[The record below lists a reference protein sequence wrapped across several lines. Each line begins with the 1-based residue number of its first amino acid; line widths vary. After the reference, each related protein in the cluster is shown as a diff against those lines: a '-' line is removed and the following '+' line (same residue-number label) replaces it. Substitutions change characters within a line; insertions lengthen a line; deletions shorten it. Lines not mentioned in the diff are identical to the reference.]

1 MAQVASISVTNF
13 FVKLLTALVALVLV
27 LLLALPIG
35 FYGMAMYIA
44 PSLPSINELKSVQ
57 LIMPL
62 QVYTQDDK
70 LVGQYG
76 SDMSLPITYEEVPQ
90 NLVNAFLAAEDKTF
104 FEHNGISV
112 KGIGRALTQA
122 ASGDEEQTGGS
133 TITMQVAK
141 NYFLSSERTISRKLT
156 EIFLARKIEEQLS
169 KKDIMTLYVN
179 KIYLGQGAY
188 GIKAAAKQYYSKS
201 LDHLTIAEMAMLAG
215 LPKAPSK
222 YNPVANPQR
231 AIERRNWILGNMRDM
246 GSITQ
251 AQYDEAIKAPI
262 NLHLYQAKLDANF
275 PYLAEM
281 ARVALVNQ
289 YGENVMNSGW
299 RVRLTINSEAQEI
312 AERAIKRGLFAY
324 DRRHGWRGAEANAK
338 EANLANFK
346 AYGSLY
352 PVQVTKVGAGRGFE
366 AKMQDGSIINVPW
379 SGMSWAVY
387 HHRNENSMYVSNN
400 IVNVGDIVHVS
411 PNTDGTSWNL
421 VQVPKIEGSLLS
433 LDPDTGAL
441 KAAVG
446 GFDFDKSKFNRAIQG
461 YRQPGSTIKPLVY
474 SAALEKGFSPD
485 TLISDGPLKIGSW
498 EPKNSGGSNLG
509 MIPLRKGLYL
519 SRNLVSIRV
528 LKSTGIPQ
536 TRELLGQFGLNKDQM
551 PTTLSL
557 ALGSGDATPLQMATG
572 YAAITN
578 GGHRIQPYFIQDIFD
593 YNNELIYQANPLQAC
608 AICFNQNLAKTNKQ
622 LLATYEENKKL
633 EEAKKQALL
642 NGEASV
648 QTDEKTKDD
657 LLNEDPLAQNKAEE
671 ALAKAK
677 EKAEKEQQAKDKA
690 EKEKLAKDKT
700 KKDGKDDKTSDK
712 KAVSEEDIA
721 KQNQATAARM
731 AALQAQLYNAGP
743 ETDRLQAPPTQYVMA
758 QQAPRILSPNT
769 AYQMANILRDVIQKG
784 TATKAKALGR
794 SDLGGKT
801 GTTNDAKDA
810 WFAGIHPTM
819 VTTVWMGFDQ
829 PAPMGVREFGGVAAL
844 PVWMDF
850 TGKML
855 KGIPVQWVSVNN
867 RAKSKKAEQ
876 ETLEITDDG
885 ERRVDSKGREIKPKD
900 GKTKNSAKQP
910 EEQPVDESKPPQA
923 SIQKRPEEPAEPAID
938 PNGVIVANTSYVEA
952 TNQTKRPVATSQ

>member
-1 MAQVASISVTNF
+1 MAQVASFSITNI
-13 FVKLLTALVALVLV
+13 LLKILLAIVALAIV

-44 PSLPSINELKSVQ
+44 PALPSINELKSVQ

-70 LVGQYG
+70 LIGQYG
-76 SDMSLPITYEEVPQ
+76 TDMSLPVTYDEVPK

-141 NYFLSSERTISRKLT
+141 NYFLTSERTVNRKLT

-169 KKDIMTLYVN
+169 KKDILTLYVN

-201 LDHLTIAEMAMLAG
+201 LDKLTIAEMAMLAG

-231 AIERRNWILGNMRDM
+231 ALERRNWILGNMRDM

-251 AQYDEAIKAPI
+251 AQYEEAVNAPI
-262 NLHLYQAKLDANF
+262 NLHLYQAKLDANY

-299 RVRLTINSEAQEI
+299 RVRLTINSEAQDI
-312 AERAIKRGLFAY
+312 AERAVKRGLFSY
-324 DRRHGWRGAEANAK
+324 DRRHGWRGAEGNAK
-338 EANLANFK
+338 DISLDKFK

-352 PVQVTKVGAGRGFE
+352 PVQVTKVAAGRGFE
-366 AKMQDGSIINVPW
+366 ARMQDGSIINVPW
-379 SGMSWAVY
+379 SGMSWAAY
-387 HHRNENSMYVSNN
+387 HYRNENSMYVSNN

-411 PNTDGTSWNL
+411 PNMDGTSWNL
-421 VQVPKIEGSLLS
+421 VQVPKVEGSLLS

-461 YRQPGSTIKPLVY
+461 YRQPGSTIKPLIY

-536 TRELLGQFGLNKDQM
+536 TRDLLEQFGLNKDQM

-557 ALGSGDATPLQMATG
+557 ALGSGEATPLQMATG

-578 GGHRIQPYFIQDIFD
+578 GGHRIQPYFIQQIFD
-593 YNNELIYQANPLQAC
+593 NNNKLIYQANPLQAC
-608 AICFNQNLAKTNKQ
+608 AICFNQNLEKTNKQ
-622 LLATYEENKKL
+622 ALETYQETKKL
-633 EEAKKQALL
+633 EESNKQALL
-642 NGEASV
+642 NGEATV
-648 QTDEKTKDD
+648 QTNKTKDD
-657 LLNEDPLAQNKAEE
+657 LLNDDPLAQNKAEE

-677 EKAEKEQQAKDKA
+677 EKAEKEKLA
-690 EKEKLAKDKT
+690 KEKADKERLAKDKN
-700 KKDGKDDKTSDK
+700 KKDSKDTKTGSDK
-712 KAVSEEDIA
+712 APTPEEIA

-743 ETDRLQAPPTQYVMA
+743 ETDRLQGPPTQYSIA

-769 AYQMANILRDVIQKG
+769 AYQMAGILRDVIQKG

-810 WFAGIHPTM
+810 WFAGIHPTL
-819 VTTVWMGFDQ
+819 VTTVWIGFDQ
-829 PAPMGVREFGGVAAL
+829 PAPMGIKEFGGVAAL
-844 PVWMDF
+844 PVWMDY

-855 KGIPVQWVSVNN
+855 KGVPVQWVSVNN

-876 ETLEITDDG
+876 ETLEITDEG
-885 ERRVDSKGREIKPKD
+885 QRRVDSKGHEIKTTAGNTNKI
-900 GKTKNSAKQP
+900 TAKP
-910 EEQPVDESKPPQA
+910 EEFPQVDDYKPPQA
-923 SIQKRPEEPAEPAID
+923 SLQKRPEEQPDPVID
-938 PNGVIVANTSYVEA
+938 PNGVIVANTSYAEA
-952 TNQTKRPVATSQ
+952 TNQTQRPVATSP